1 MRAGPTPWPGCS
13 SSTRGASALARCW
26 PRRRKPA
33 KCSSSG
39 WSVPSTRS
47 NEETGM
53 DTVTRRKFLIRGGVV
68 GAGVLA
74 AGATA
79 YTLQDIL
86 KTSGERPSGAKT
98 LVVVTLYGGND
109 G

>member
-1 MRAGPTPWPGCS
+1 
-13 SSTRGASALARCW
+13 
-26 PRRRKPA
+26 
-33 KCSSSG
+33 
-39 WSVPSTRS
+39 
-47 NEETGM
+47 M
-53 DTVTRRKFLIRGGVV
+53 DTVTRRKFLIRSGVV

-109 G
+109 GLNTVIPHTDARVPLGTAGAVVPIGEVLALDATTGLNPA